1 MKRHI
6 YWLVFA
12 IALAVRTLNAQDVAV
27 KTNAL
32 YWALTTPNAAVEV
45 ALSQKVTLNLLAAYN
60 PWTFADDKK
69 MHFWLA
75 QPEVRYWLCEKF
87 EGHFVG
93 AHLHGAQYFG
103 GFGDKRYDGYMAG
116 GGITYGYDWI
126 LSPHWNLEAA
136 IGVGYAHL
144 WYKESDRIPCLKCYE
159 NKHKNYW
166 GVTKLAV
173 SFSYIF

>member
-69 MHFWLA
+69 MHFW
-75 QPEVRYWLCEKF
+75 R
-87 EGHFVG
+87 
-93 AHLHGAQYFG
+93 
-103 GFGDKRYDGYMAG
+103 
-116 GGITYGYDWI
+116 
-126 LSPHWNLEAA
+126 
-136 IGVGYAHL
+136 
-144 WYKESDRIPCLKCYE
+144 
-159 NKHKNYW
+159 
-166 GVTKLAV
+166 
-173 SFSYIF
+173 